1 MTVFKTSLLALAL
14 LAATPLAAQAESTF
28 VSGPGTLS
36 ASAKLD
42 FAVTIPQI
50 LLLQVGASGSIS
62 TINFDFTGNAVAV
75 GTGAVVGTGGDI
87 GGGKVTAKL
96 IGNVGN
102 VTLSSATN
110 GALSNG
116 AGDTI
121 SYSQIT
127 ATSSN
132 GFAPPALADTGI
144 TSVPVSAT
152 NKIINKSAEWTYS
165 YANAAV
171 VAPGTYGA
179 GTNSTGRVTY
189 TAAMP

>member
-1 MTVFKTSLLALAL
+1 MTILKTTLLATAL
-14 LAATPLAAQAESTF
+14 LAVTPLVAQAESNF
-28 VSGPGTLS
+28 ASGPGKLS
-36 ASAKLD
+36 ASAQLD
-42 FAVTIPQI
+42 FAVTIPQV
-50 LLLQVGASGSIS
+50 LLLQVGASNSIS
-62 TINFDFTGNAVAV
+62 KITFDLSGNAAAL
-75 GTGAVVGTGGDI
+75 GTGPVAGTGGDLL
-87 GGGKVTAKL
+87 GGKVTAKL
-96 IGNVGN
+96 LGNVGD

-116 AGDTI
+116 AAGDTI

-179 GTNSTGRVTY
+179 GTTGRVTY